1 MKKSLVALSL
11 IVAVL
16 SLPTLV
22 LAQKQGITLDSLIN
36 SIKNASW
43 KVFGVIAVIAFI
55 VAAVLFLTAGGD
67 PEKITAAR
75 NAFLWGVAGVIVG
88 ILAFSI
94 VTFIEALL

>member
-1 MKKSLVALSL
+1 MKRSLVALSL
-11 IVAVL
+11 IAAVL

-67 PEKITAAR
+67 PEKISAAR